1 MHLNEYLYSYKYSF
15 ICICIY
21 LCFWKS
27 KLEHDKNSNKKEF
40 KSPPQS
46 PHINTIGHLWDFV
59 EQEIHIMLTHLQQLH
74 NAVKFSGEYF
84 LGEFVQLSIE
94 AVLKAKEVQPLLAS
108 CTQRE
113 YCTFIL

>member
-1 MHLNEYLYSYKYSF
+1 MVYLW
-15 ICICIY
+15 
-21 LCFWKS
+21 FWKVN
-27 KLEHDKNSNKKEF
+27 LNMTRTATKKEF
-40 KSPPQS
+40 KSPQQS

-74 NAVKFSGEYF
+74 DAAKFSGEYF

-94 AVLKAKEVQPLLAS
+94 AFLKAKEVQPVLAS
-108 CTQRE
+108 CTQRA